1 MPQLEELSVGCTSL
15 DGEPWQHS
23 SAPSCHDSMA
33 CCWGAALQG
42 HPHLHSLQLEV
53 RELESRPRTQH
64 STDAAGA
71 GWQQQQCQVRCIQLL
86 QLSSC
91 PALASVEL
99 WVQGAEADT
108 LLQGLA
114 GCRGLQQLVLRSMAA
129 PPSSKR
135 LGSGAAQG
143 SAATGSGLQMLAQGP
158 CSQSLQILQ
167 IHSSMGHGAWGFR
180 LADLLPL
187 LAAEGSCRALQVLQ
201 VPLVLEAP
209 GSSGSSSNSSLLGQP
224 AQHNPLAAAVMQQLR
239 GLGLQVQNAGPFDTV
254 CRVVDVL
261 VGGQVRLACTL
272 VSSPS

>member
-23 SAPSCHDSMA
+23 SCHDSMA
-33 CCWGAALQG
+33 CCWGVALQG

-64 STDAAGA
+64 RTDAAGA
-71 GWQQQQCQVRCIQLL
+71 GWQPPQQQQQQCQVRCTQLL
-86 QLSSC
+86 QLSSG

-114 GCRGLQQLVLRSMAA
+114 GCRGLQQLVLHSMA
-129 PPSSKR
+129 PPSSNM

-167 IHSSMGHGAWGFR
+167 IHSSSAWGFR

-209 GSSGSSSNSSLLGQP
+209 GSSGSSSSSSLLGQP
-224 AQHNPLAAAVMQQLR
+224 AEHNAVMQQLH
-239 GLGLQVQNAGPFDTV
+239 GLGLQVQQAGPFDTV